1 MLCAGNTAFGSE
13 VHTNDWICAGRRYIF
28 FIVTI
33 KRNFKFYLEL
43 KHYQ

>member
-1 MLCAGNTAFGSE
+1 MLEIQLLALKCIQMIGYVQEEDTF
-13 VHTNDWICAGRRYIF
+13 F